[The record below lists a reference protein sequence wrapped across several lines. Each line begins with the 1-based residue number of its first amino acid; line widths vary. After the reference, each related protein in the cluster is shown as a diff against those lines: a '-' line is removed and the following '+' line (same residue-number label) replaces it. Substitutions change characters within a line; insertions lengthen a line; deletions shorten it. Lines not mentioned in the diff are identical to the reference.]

1 MQKNIK
7 VSIITVCFNSEKT
20 IIDTL
25 ESVLNQSYE
34 NIEYIIIDGKSKDK
48 TVDIIKR
55 YENKFKEKKIEY
67 KWISEKDSG
76 IYEAMNKGINKSTG
90 EVIGII
96 NSDDW
101 YEKNTVEKVMK
112 EYKIKKF
119 DMLYGNL
126 RMIKNDKKY
135 IKKAKLKKIVST
147 RYWNHPTTFI
157 SKKVYKEIK
166 YKENIFCGDLDFM
179 LKIRKNKKYKTIILN
194 EILANSRI
202 GGVSTRKSFFQ
213 TLKTI
218 KERNQ
223 IYKENGYNKFYYIDN
238 FIIEILKYIVFYN

>member
-126 RMIKNDKKY
+126 RMIKN
-135 IKKAKLKKIVST
+135 I
-147 RYWNHPTTFI
+147 
-157 SKKVYKEIK
+157 
-166 YKENIFCGDLDFM
+166 
-179 LKIRKNKKYKTIILN
+179 
-194 EILANSRI
+194 
-202 GGVSTRKSFFQ
+202 
-213 TLKTI
+213 
-218 KERNQ
+218 
-223 IYKENGYNKFYYIDN
+223 
-238 FIIEILKYIVFYN
+238 